1 MEAVAGL
8 LSDEVAEAGRSAAE
22 ALGMRVQPILTYLAN
37 RIRLGDREV
46 PYSLL
51 TALDL
56 DTITPVPSSQFPV
69 PSSQPPIVL
78 NEWAADDLAAAPGD
92 LVSIEY
98 YQWQDEGLLLTREAE
113 FRVAGVVPLEGAAA
127 DPDLAPDYP
136 GITQAGSLFEWDP
149 PFPIDLSLVGPRD
162 EEYWDRYRTTPKAFL
177 QLAAGQALWE
187 SRWGKLTSLRVF
199 PSEGPLGPALA
210 AFGEELRASLD
221 PISGVGGF
229 GVYPARALALEA
241 SVGATDFGEYFT
253 YFSFFLVVS
262 ALLLASL
269 FFRLGVEQ
277 RLKEIGML
285 RALGFPPDRIRSV
298 FWSEALVLSVA
309 GSVVG
314 VAGAIAYATSSCTAC
329 EPGGWMRLG
338 PGCSR
343 CMSRR
348 GPCSSARPGG
358 CSPRSCQP
366 R

>member
-1 MEAVAGL
+1 MGGRRPRGHPGRPGL
-8 LSDEVAEAGRSAAE
+8 KLSITSGKTRGFCSRARRSFE
-22 ALGMRVQPILTYLAN
+22 WRVSCRSRGLRPIQIWRRTTL
-37 RIRLGDREV
+37 
-46 PYSLL
+46 
-51 TALDL
+51 
-56 DTITPVPSSQFPV
+56 
-69 PSSQPPIVL
+69 
-78 NEWAADDLAAAPGD
+78 
-92 LVSIEY
+92 
-98 YQWQDEGLLLTREAE
+98 
-113 FRVAGVVPLEGAAA
+113 
-127 DPDLAPDYP
+127 
-136 GITQAGSLFEWDP
+136 GSLRRAACSSGTR

-177 QLAAGQALWE
+177 PLEAGQALWE

-221 PISGVGGF
+221 PIAGGVGGF

-285 RALGFPPDRIRSV
+285 RALGFPPDRIRTV
-298 FWSEALVLSVA
+298 FWKR
-309 GSVVG
+309 
-314 VAGAIAYATSSCTAC
+314 GARPLGCRKRRGRRRGDRPTPTSSCTAY

-348 GPCSSARPGG
+348 VPCSSAWPGG
-358 CSPRSCQP
+358 CSPRLCPP